1 MRTRSVS
8 NRGNPLRSPD
18 GKLLSGVRVTY
29 KLIDADLKPTDV
41 WDAITNERIMPLLIY
56 AETGTNGQFSVNLW
70 PNDRG
75 EKPTYYECYVSIPG
89 AGRFICYLTDDGSN
103 REIDW
108 LTLRVTDLMTPLAT
122 SLLQLHM
129 QNASAHLLP
138 ADRARLDA
146 LATMDSP
153 FYYVVDSGT
162 ANNIVLIYAPNPLPQ
177 HTIGMPI
184 LFRAANTNTGP
195 CSVNVNALLAVPIK
209 GADDSDLVAGQILVG
224 KIYQLVYDGIN
235 YQLLNPYITNVVGDA
250 LIIDTFD
257 ANSELEMISLN
268 AQKGDTCRR
277 LDISK
282 TFILRTIDARNP
294 LNWVEVLSTVET
306 NYGNF

>member
-1 MRTRSVS
+1 MKARKVS
-8 NRGNPLRSPD
+8 NKGNPLRSPD
-18 GKLLSGVRVTY
+18 GRLLSGVRVTF

-41 WDAITNERIMPLLIY
+41 WDAINSERILPLLIF
-56 AETGTNGQFSVNLW
+56 AESDSQGEFFVNLW

-89 AGRFICYLTDDGSN
+89 AGRFICYLTDGDT
-103 REIDW
+103 EVDW
-108 LTLRVTDLMTPLAT
+108 LTLRITDLMTPLAT

-129 QNASAHLLP
+129 QNATVHLTP

-146 LATMDSP
+146 LAAMSAP
-153 FYYVVDSGT
+153 FYYTTDIGSI
-162 ANNIVLIYAPNPLPQ
+162 NSLILKFTTPLPQ
-177 HTIGMPI
+177 HTTGLPL

-195 CSVNVNALLAVPIK
+195 CSVNIDALESIAIK
-209 GADDSDLVAGQILVG
+209 GADNQELLGGQILAN
-224 KIYQLVYDGIN
+224 KIYQLVYDDTY
-235 YQLLNPYITNVVGDA
+235 YQLLNPYITNVVGDT

-257 ANSELEMISLN
+257 ASSESEMLALD

-277 LDISK
+277 LDINK
-282 TFILRTIDARNP
+282 TFILRTSDPRNP
-294 LNWVEVLSTVET
+294 FNWIEVLATIDT